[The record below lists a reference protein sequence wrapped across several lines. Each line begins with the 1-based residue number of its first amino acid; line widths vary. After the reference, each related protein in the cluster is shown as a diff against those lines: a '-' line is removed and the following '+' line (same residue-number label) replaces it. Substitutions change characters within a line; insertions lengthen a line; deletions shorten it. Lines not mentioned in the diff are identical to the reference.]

1 MISALGINIDRKNK
15 LKTPNKQMVKMH
27 SQPAKDT
34 VSFGNRPFKP
44 IKEMLE
50 LTNFKIKDELGDFIE
65 TLYKLDVKIK
75 AYSINPD
82 FAKDTKKAEHKSFF
96 PTALF
101 SDEMNEIL
109 ENMSNNFKI
118 SKNNQIFDVSK
129 VKTDKGAFYGLS
141 VRKYEPSVDSLSLT
155 NLPRN

>member
-1 MISALGINIDRKNK
+1 MISALGINLDRKNK

-27 SQPAKDT
+27 FQPAKDT
-34 VSFGNRPFKP
+34 VSFRNRSFKP
-44 IKEMLE
+44 LKEMMG
-50 LTNFKIKDELGDFIE
+50 LTNFKSKDQLGDFIE
-65 TLYKLDVKIK
+65 TLHKLDVKIN

-82 FAKDTKKAEHKSFF
+82 FAKDTKKADHKSFF

-109 ENMSNNFKI
+109 EKMSDNFKI

-141 VRKYEPSVDSLSLT
+141 VKKDGPPVDSLSLT
-155 NLPRN
+155 NLPLN